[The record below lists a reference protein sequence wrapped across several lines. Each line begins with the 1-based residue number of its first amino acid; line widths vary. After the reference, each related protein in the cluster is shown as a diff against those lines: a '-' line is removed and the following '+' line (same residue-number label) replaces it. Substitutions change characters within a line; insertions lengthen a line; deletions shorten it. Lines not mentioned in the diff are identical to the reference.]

1 MIRIIPSEKRYKAD
15 HGWLITYHSFS
26 FAEYYDPN
34 NIRFGALRV
43 FNDDTVQPGRGFGE
57 HPHAD
62 MEIMTYVIDGTLEHR
77 DSLGNRGLLHA
88 GEVQRM
94 TAGTGIIHS
103 EYNPSEEKP
112 VHFLQIWFLP
122 ERRGLTPSWEQKKFP
137 SEQKRNRLLPV
148 VSGRPAEGALYIH
161 QDVTVYLSR
170 LEAGRQIHHRQEA
183 GRRMYLFVIDGAVS
197 VDGEHPMKAGDSARI
212 TGLSELTVSTGEGAE
227 FMLMDLA

>member
-88 GEVQRM
+88 
-94 TAGTGIIHS
+94 
-103 EYNPSEEKP
+103 
-112 VHFLQIWFLP
+112 
-122 ERRGLTPSWEQKKFP
+122 ERS
-137 SEQKRNRLLPV
+137 
-148 VSGRPAEGALYIH
+148 SG
-161 QDVTVYLSR
+161 
-170 LEAGRQIHHRQEA
+170 
-183 GRRMYLFVIDGAVS
+183 
-197 VDGEHPMKAGDSARI
+197 
-212 TGLSELTVSTGEGAE
+212 
-227 FMLMDLA
+227 